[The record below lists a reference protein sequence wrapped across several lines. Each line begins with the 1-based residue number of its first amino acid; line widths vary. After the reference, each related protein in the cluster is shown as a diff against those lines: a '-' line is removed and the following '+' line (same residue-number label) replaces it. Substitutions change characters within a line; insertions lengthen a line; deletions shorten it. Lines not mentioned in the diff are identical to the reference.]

1 MIDRVIQ
8 TVKTLLNT
16 DNHGNVSPKEI
27 NFIVNNVV
35 LENFEELLFEVNRL
49 MNRQNR
55 GLISGNLD
63 NTVDKIRE
71 KIQYYLTTKDMVYAN
86 NVFVLPTDLRYF
98 DGVFY
103 MNKMIELVNNN
114 KEFNLIANVRHTSP
128 TEDYPIGLKEGNLLK
143 VLPTTIIDNVT
154 VSYLRNPLQSKWT
167 FILIDG
173 VEIFNPSATDYVDID
188 IHPADEAN
196 VIMNTLKKFGVNLK
210 EKDIVEYIQREQ
222 SQDLN
227 ETQAN

>member
-63 NTVDKIRE
+63 NVTDKVRE
-71 KIQYYLTTKDMVYAN
+71 KIQHYLTSKDMVYASP
-86 NVFVLPTDLRYF
+86 FFILPTDIRYF

-103 MNKMIELVNNN
+103 LGNEIELVKSNR
-114 KEFNLIANVRHTSP
+114 EYNLIRNVRHTSP
-128 TEDYPIGLKEGNLLK
+128 TEDYPIGLKEGNILK
-143 VLPTTIIDNVT
+143 VLPTTIIADVT

-167 FILIDG
+167 YVIIDG

-222 SQDLN
+222 SNDIN